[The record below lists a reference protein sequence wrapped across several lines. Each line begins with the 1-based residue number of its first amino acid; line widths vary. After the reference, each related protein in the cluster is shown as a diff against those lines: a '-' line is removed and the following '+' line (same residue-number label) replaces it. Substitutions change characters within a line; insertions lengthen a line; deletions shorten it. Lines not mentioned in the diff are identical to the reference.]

1 MTLNRETR
9 AKVLMAGLSGCLC
22 SAVAAGADLSADL
35 HVDRV
40 TVYPEGAIVT
50 RAGTV
55 DIPAGTNRL
64 LIKGLPAAIEAKSLH
79 VAVENPGVRLGGI
92 EVERINEGK
101 FVSEAERDLRR
112 KVEQKTDQRA
122 AVQDDVSTAQ
132 LQLKLLDSLAASPAG
147 SPTKATVDS
156 ANLSAVLATMA
167 TNSASD
173 RKRVRDS
180 NVQMRELDREI
191 EKLKSDLAKVAT
203 QSKQSTDVHA
213 ALEAKAA
220 SVATVTVTYKITNA
234 TWQWIYAARLD
245 TTKKRITLERQGQ
258 VQQGS
263 GEDWKNVELTLTTAL
278 PSDDVSTP
286 LVGSRFVN
294 LEEPRPQRD
303 AFSQQRQLRAA
314 TMAAPSAAPPLEEV
328 VLPANR
334 KSARVEAT
342 DYLADYKIPDRV
354 TLLADREPRLY
365 PIADDAFDVNLLAR
379 VVPTADRAA
388 HLEAT
393 FKYQRDVPLESGQL
407 QLYRDGAY
415 VGEAA
420 TKAFLPGAQ
429 VRMPFGTDERIR
441 VAIQDE
447 PSQSAERGILSKQ
460 AVKETRRR
468 FDVTSFHPSAIVV
481 EVIDRIPVSQ
491 HADVRVETLKGATE
505 PTAKDVDGRAGVLL
519 WRFDALP
526 QKTVSIR
533 QYYSIQYPRDREIT
547 ESEGEPSD

>member
-1 MTLNRETR
+1 MTLNREAR
-9 AKVLMAGLSGCLC
+9 AKVVIGGLTACLC
-22 SAVAAGADLSADL
+22 SALAAGADVSADL

-40 TVYPEGAIVT
+40 TVYQEGAIVT

-79 VAVENPGVRLGGI
+79 VAVDNAAVRLGGI

-101 FVSEAERDLRR
+101 FVSEAERDLRQ

-132 LQLKLLDSLAASPAG
+132 LQLKLLDSLAVNPAG
-147 SPTKATVDS
+147 SPTKATIDS

-167 TNSASD
+167 ANSASD
-173 RKRVRDS
+173 RKRVRDA
-180 NVQMRELDREI
+180 NVQMRALDREI

-220 SVATVTVTYKITNA
+220 STAMVTVTYTITNA
-234 TWQWIYAARLD
+234 SWQWIYEARLD
-245 TTKKRITLERQGQ
+245 TTKKRIALERQGQ

-278 PSDDVSTP
+278 PSDDVATP
-286 LVGSRFVN
+286 LVGSLFVN
-294 LEEPRPQRD
+294 LEEPRLQRD
-303 AFSQQRQLRAA
+303 AFAQQRQLRAA
-314 TMAAPSAAPPLEEV
+314 GMAAPSAAPAPEEAV
-328 VLPANR
+328 PTANR
-334 KSARVEAT
+334 KSAQLEAT
-342 DYLADYKIPDRV
+342 DYLADYKIPVRV

-365 PIADDAFDVNLLAR
+365 PIADDAFDVDLVAR
-379 VVPTADRAA
+379 VVPSAGRAA

-393 FKYQRDVPLESGQL
+393 FRYQRDVPLESGQL

-415 VGEAA
+415 VGEATA
-420 TKAFLPGAQ
+420 KAFLPGAE
-429 VRMPFGTDERIR
+429 VRMPFGADERIR
-441 VAIQDE
+441 VAVQDE

-468 FDVTSFHPSAIVV
+468 FDVTSYHPSPIVV
-481 EVIDRIPVSQ
+481 EVIDRIPVSK
-491 HADVRVETLKGATE
+491 HADVRVEILKGATE
-505 PTAKDVDGRAGVLL
+505 PTVKDADGRAGVLL
-519 WRFDALP
+519 WRFDAQP

-533 QYYSIQYPRDREIT
+533 QYYSIQYPRDRQVT
-547 ESEGEPSD
+547 QSEGEPSD